1 MKSRR
6 TPWLDPVTRK
16 RFRRFREMKR
26 AWRSFLALVALY
38 GVSLFSELLCNNKPL
53 YVRCNGRSFFPVFRM
68 YPDDAFTGSGKKTR
82 PDYKRLRRSPVF
94 QRGSGNFMV
103 FPPIRYGPDEII
115 DPADIDVPDG
125 VVVEFTPELL
135 MGRLNL
141 ASDWTVVRAES
152 AAAFFGRPTDDDLC
166 GLRFT
171 DYWVKPPGLE
181 EAIRARLANRA
192 APGLTLLCPGRDGTP
207 SIECRLSRFRP
218 RRRRPKTVR
227 VLLREV
233 AADRLRPF
241 KVVCDAAGRPRSR
254 RASENWARLPS
265 SVRAKLLPWIERL
278 PAGPVEDRRGQFQ
291 SRTWRV
297 SLHREEVRYPFH
309 PVSGHWFGI
318 DNAGRDVL
326 ARVLYG
332 LRISLTFGL
341 FLVTGSMIVGVVF
354 GAVQGYFGGL
364 LDIAC
369 QRMIEIWAALPFLY
383 IMILLGS
390 VYGRSF
396 ALLIV
401 CYGLFNWI
409 GISYYVR
416 AEFLRLRKQPFVEA
430 ARCIGLP
437 SRKIIFRHILPN
449 ALVPVITFFPFSLVG
464 AIGSLAALDYLGFG
478 LPPPTA
484 SWGELL
490 QQAQQFRWAWWL
502 ILYPSLALFLVML
515 LGVFIGEGVR
525 NAYDPRRYSRME

>member
-1 MKSRR
+1 MKSGR
-6 TPWLDPVTRK
+6 TWLDPVTRK
-16 RFRRFREMKR
+16 RLRRFREMKR
-26 AWRSFLALVALY
+26 AWRSLLALLALY
-38 GVSLFSELLCNNKPL
+38 GISLFSELLCNSQPL
-53 YVRCNGRSFFPVFRM
+53 YVHCNGRSYFPVFRT
-68 YPDDAFTGSGKKTR
+68 YPDDAFTGSGKETR
-82 PDYKRLRRSPVF
+82 PDYKQLNRSPAF
-94 QRGSGNFMV
+94 RGRPGNFMV
-103 FPPIRYGPDEII
+103 FPPIPFGPDEIA
-115 DPADIDVPDG
+115 DPAAIDVPEG
-125 VVVEFTPELL
+125 VVAEFTPELL
-135 MGRLNL
+135 MGSLNL
-141 ASDWTVVRAES
+141 ALDWTIVRARNVT
-152 AAAFFGRPTDDDLC
+152 AFFGRASDAEVR

-171 DYWVKPPGLE
+171 ERWVTPRSLR
-181 EAIRARLANRA
+181 EAIHARLANRT
-192 APGLTLLCPGRDGTP
+192 APRLTLVCPGRRGNSP
-207 SIECRLSRFRP
+207 IECRLSRFRP
-218 RRRRPKTVR
+218 RRRKPTTVR

-233 AADRLRPF
+233 AVGRLRPF
-241 KVVCDAAGRPRSR
+241 KVACDADGQPCGR
-254 RASENWARLPS
+254 RALENWARLPV
-265 SVRAKLLPWIERL
+265 SVRTALSPWIKRRL
-278 PAGPVEDRRGQFQ
+278 TAPVEDRRIQLQ
-291 SRTWRV
+291 ARTWRV
-297 SLHREEVRYPFH
+297 SFHREEVRYPFH
-309 PVSGHWFGI
+309 PVRGHWFGI

-332 LRISLTFGL
+332 LRTSLTFGL
-341 FLVTGSMIVGVVF
+341 VLVVCSMTVGVVF
-354 GAVQGYFGGL
+354 GAIQGYFGGV
-364 LDIAC
+364 LDITC

-416 AEFLRLRKQPFVEA
+416 AEFLRLRRLPFVEA

-484 SWGELL
+484 SLGELL

-502 ILYPSLALFLVML
+502 ILYPSLALFVVML